1 MQTQGHT
8 KYVCIYSSCAINL
21 YKTNLFLFVPKLI
34 QYGIFP
40 FMQKY
45 VYKYKTNIRPTYL
58 SIYLFFYLFIYLYVC
73 PWPAAKFA
81 VNKKDKGSY
90 SESYFWARQRNWQ
103 LQLPM
108 PSHKN
113 KDLEKKLKCIL
124 ILYVQ
129 LELNSKKA
137 NHFQSIIHLLEAT
150 INDICRMKYW

>member
-58 SIYLFFYLFIYLYVC
+58 SIYPFFYLFIYLYIC

-81 VNKKDKGSY
+81 GNKKDKGGY
-90 SESYFWARQRNWQ
+90 SESYFWARQRNW
-103 LQLPM
+103 LLRLPM
-108 PSHKN
+108 PMPCHN
-113 KDLEKKLKCIL
+113 NMNLEKKPKMYFDTFDSIS
-124 ILYVQ
+124 YVY
-129 LELNSKKA
+129 LFRIKFKESKSLSKHYA
-137 NHFQSIIHLLEAT
+137 FIRGNY
-150 INDICRMKYW
+150 K